1 MKRRIIISFSLFFI
15 ANFIICVLS
24 KNYSYFAVLEMF
36 DFFDESGFVN
46 LTFLIFNSS
55 YVSVNII
62 LMNSLIE
69 EKTQISKYI
78 QVRSGRKNATY
89 RHILRLIT
97 EFSLIVISKII
108 SDFIIWFLFDR
119 KNYIYIVCYSLLI
132 YITELLWLLLFDC
145 LSNFNVK
152 NNILVVFM
160 ISLICL
166 SYVLLKYNNLFSL
179 IIIKTCSIDIS
190 FFKIIAYKIIIL
202 LLILSIDIFVR
213 LKKEY
218 Y

>member
-1 MKRRIIISFSLFFI
+1 MKRRIVISFSLFLI

-24 KNYSYFAVLEMF
+24 KNYSYVAILEVF
-36 DFFDESGFVN
+36 NSFDESGFVN
-46 LTFLIFNSS
+46 LTFLIFNSF
-55 YVSVNII
+55 YVSVNMI

-97 EFSLIVISKII
+97 EFSLIVKSKII
-108 SDFIIWFLFDR
+108 SDFTIWFLFDR
-119 KNYIYIVCYSLLI
+119 NNFIHIMCYSLLI

-152 NNILVVFM
+152 NNILVVSM
-160 ISLICL
+160 ISVICL
-166 SYVLLKYNNLFSL
+166 SYVLLKYTNLFSL
-179 IIIKTCSIDIS
+179 IIIKTCNIDNS
-190 FFKIIAYKIIIL
+190 FIKIIVYKIIIL
-202 LLILSIDIFVR
+202 LLVLFIDIFIR